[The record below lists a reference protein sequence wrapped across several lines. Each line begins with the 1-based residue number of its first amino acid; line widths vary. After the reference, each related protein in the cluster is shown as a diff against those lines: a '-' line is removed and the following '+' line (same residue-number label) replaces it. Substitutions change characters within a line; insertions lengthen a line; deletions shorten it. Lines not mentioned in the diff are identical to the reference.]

1 MRAMFAV
8 VLLLGLGLAGF
19 AVFQTNQYVAQIE
32 AELALA
38 RAAQPAA
45 PVETVDVYIAARNFS
60 YGERMTQGDVMTARF
75 PADAVPVGSFTA
87 LEYLFPDNIPH
98 RTVLRAMDTR
108 EPILA
113 SKLTEPG
120 KEAGIT
126 SHLSPGMRAFTID
139 VNQTTGVAGFLRP
152 GDYVDVFWTGRTEAT
167 GEITQL
173 IEARMRIIAVD
184 QSADMERNNTA
195 ATPARNVT
203 VEATPEQSAALAQ
216 AQNSGRL
223 SLALVGINDSTV
235 SEAIEM
241 TQDRLLGVV
250 RDEQVVE
257 APRVCHVR
265 TRRGNELVL
274 IETPCTN

>member
-1 MRAMFAV
+1 MRILFAV
-8 VLLLGLGLAGF
+8 VLFLGLGLAGF
-19 AVFQTNQYVAQIE
+19 AVLKTNQYVAQIE
-32 AELALA
+32 AELVHA
-38 RAAQPAA
+38 RSMQPAPA
-45 PVETVDVYIAARNFS
+45 IETVDVYIVRRNFS
-60 YGERMTQGDVMTARF
+60 YGERMTRGDVMTAQF
-75 PADAVPVGSFTA
+75 PATAVPLGGFTNIDA
-87 LEYLFPDNIPH
+87 LFPNDIPH

-113 SKLTEPG
+113 SKLTAPG

-126 SHLSPGMRAFTID
+126 SHLSPGKRAFTID
-139 VNQTTGVAGFLRP
+139 VNQTSGVAGFLRP
-152 GDYVDVFWTGRTEAT
+152 GDHVDVFWTGRTQDT
-167 GEITQL
+167 GEMTQL

-184 QSADMERNNTA
+184 QSADMERNGA
-195 ATPARNVT
+195 EATPARNVT
-203 VEATPEQSAALAQ
+203 VEATPEQAAALAQ

-223 SLALVGINDSTV
+223 SLALVGINDDTV
-235 SEAIEM
+235 SQSIEM

-250 RDEQVVE
+250 REERVVE